1 MGSVLPGNEIMF
13 VYRVIV
19 TTLVAMMLV
28 VLGVVYPR
36 IKENSARKSILLL
49 TALYLLCVFGMWG

>member
-13 VYRVIV
+13 VYRIIV